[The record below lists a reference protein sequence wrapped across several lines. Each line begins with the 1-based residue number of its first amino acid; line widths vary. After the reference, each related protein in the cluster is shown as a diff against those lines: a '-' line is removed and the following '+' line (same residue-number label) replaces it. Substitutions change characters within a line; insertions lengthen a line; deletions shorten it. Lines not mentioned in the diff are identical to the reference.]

1 MPHCRHDLGRPS
13 APARTTEAA
22 ARHPG
27 AAVTIVQIPHDDA
40 SVTASRKISRMMTA
54 GRTSPLCQGQ
64 CAAVCREGNRHLG
77 ADETAAPAN
86 QGGPFRCHSPIR
98 FSYARRLAQSELPR
112 KLGYQSADAP
122 ISDEPGP
129 AANGVSWPVAD
140 PVSCCSTVCR
150 GCSGCRSPL
159 AICHSQRWCRHCP
172 QRRPEQR
179 QRAPRLWLQV

>member
-1 MPHCRHDLGRPS
+1 VHEGVDQALVVAEKLLPDMAHLLTRSVHLAYDSAYFTALAIDAALLAALAIMAWRTRAAPPAGGASGRCASCPARRHDLGRPS

-40 SVTASRKISRMMTA
+40 SVTASRRISRMMTA

-86 QGGPFRCHSPIR
+86 QGGPFRCHSPHQVQ
-98 FSYARRLAQSELPR
+98 LCP
-112 KLGYQSADAP
+112 P
-122 ISDEPGP
+122 PC
-129 AANGVSWPVAD
+129 PV
-140 PVSCCSTVCR
+140 
-150 GCSGCRSPL
+150 
-159 AICHSQRWCRHCP
+159 
-172 QRRPEQR
+172 
-179 QRAPRLWLQV
+179 